1 MNQHPEQMVEPA
13 AIEWRNGTPYS
24 SIFQDYYYH
33 SGEPFEDN
41 GLRETE
47 YLFLQHNNLKQRW
60 GALARHAPR
69 SKVFTLGETGF
80 GTGLNF
86 LSAAD
91 LWLQTA
97 PDDWRLQFI
106 STELNPILPDDLR
119 GIHQCWSQFADLSQ
133 QLMDQYPDPLA
144 GIHPITL
151 AEGRIQLYL
160 MFGEANQLLQQI
172 SESPDPALANYN
184 KQPVDAWFLD
194 GFAPTKNPELWSDA
208 IFTTLASLSGP
219 KTTFATFTAASQ
231 VRKGLARVGFS
242 IQKIPGFGRK
252 RESLAGHFTAANLS
266 LGQPSTPWYLSHQ
279 PADKNAKTVLVLG
292 AGIAGCTTAAALVK
306 RGFKV
311 KVVDRHP
318 VAGQGGSGNLQA
330 VLYPRLSLQN
340 DQLPRINLAAITAAS
355 RYYQPF
361 WNRGIGDRCGVLL
374 LPINQSAESDFQQI
388 GEKFSAAENLV
399 KLVNNHQIC
408 SLSGLQ
414 LEAELGLYFP
424 NLGWLP
430 PSQVCQSLLQDCD
443 IPLLQ
448 ADIEGIEHC
457 AETGLWQLRDKQKQ
471 VIERAETLVIANAHG
486 CRQFA
491 QTEFLDIKP
500 LRGQVSHLP
509 SDGGIGELKTVIC
522 GKGYLVPAVSGVH
535 SFGATYSQAERST
548 DLRVEDHL
556 ANLQTIHDLDPKMPP
571 LLENYSANQ
580 LLKGQLE
587 GRANFRCTS
596 RDYLPI
602 VGPVPDVAA
611 FKAEFKALRF
621 NASARLQQMG
631 PYLPNLYI
639 NCSLGSRGMGY
650 APLNAEVLAAE
661 ISGEI
666 PPLERELRLALH
678 PARFLVRDLK
688 RRKI

>member
-1 MNQHPEQMVEPA
+1 VNQQRAHGVEPA
-13 AIEWRNGTPYS
+13 VIEWRNGTPYS
-24 SIFQDYYYH
+24 SIFQDFYYH
-33 SGEPFEDN
+33 SGEPFERN
-41 GLRETE
+41 GLLETE
-47 YLFLQHNNLKQRW
+47 YLFLQHNNLNQRW
-60 GALARHAPR
+60 NGLTNRDSC

-91 LWLQTA
+91 LWLRTA
-97 PDDWRLQFI
+97 PENWRLQFI
-106 STELNPILPDDLR
+106 STELNPILGGDLR
-119 GIHQCWSQFADLSQ
+119 EIHHSWSQFEDLSWE
-133 QLMDQYPDPLA
+133 LMDQYPDPLA
-144 GIHPITL
+144 GVHLITL
-151 AEGRIQLYL
+151 AEGRIQLFL

-172 SESPDPALANYN
+172 AESPDPALANYN

-194 GFAPTKNPELWSDA
+194 GFAPTKNPELWSHD

-219 KTTFATFTAASQ
+219 NTTFATFTAASQ
-231 VRKGLARVGFS
+231 VRKGLSNAGFS

-252 RESLAGHFTAANLS
+252 RESLTGHFTVPDLP
-266 LGQPSTPWYLSHQ
+266 LGQPSTPWYLKQQ
-279 PADKNAKTVLVLG
+279 PTGKNSKTALVLG
-292 AGIAGCTTAAALVK
+292 AGIAGSTTAAALVK
-306 RGFKV
+306 RGFEV

-318 VAGQGGSGNLQA
+318 IAGQEGSGNLQA

-374 LPINQSAESDFQQI
+374 LPINKSAQADFHKI
-388 GEKFSAAENLV
+388 GEKFSAAGNLV
-399 KLVNNHQIC
+399 RLVDNPQIC

-414 LEAELGLYFP
+414 LDAEQGLYFP

-430 PSQVCQSLLQDCD
+430 PSQVCQSLLQDLA

-448 ADIEGIEHC
+448 ADVAHIDYC
-457 AETGLWQLRDKQKQ
+457 AETSLWQLYDKQQ
-471 VIERAETLVIANAHG
+471 QIIDSAETLIIANAHG
-486 CRQFA
+486 CQQFA
-491 QTEFLDIKP
+491 QTEFLDIKS

-509 SDGGIGELKTVIC
+509 SDPAIAELKTVIC
-522 GKGYLVPAVSGVH
+522 GKGYIAPAISGIH
-535 SFGATYSQAERST
+535 SCGATYSQSQLST

-556 ANLQTIHDLDPKMPP
+556 ANLQTIHDLDPKMPA
-571 LLENYSANQ
+571 LLGNFSADH
-580 LLKGQLE
+580 LE

-602 VGPVPDVAA
+602 VGPVPDAPA
-611 FKAEFKALRF
+611 FKEKFKELRF
-621 NASARLQQMG
+621 NASAKLQQMG
-631 PYLPNLYI
+631 TYLPNLYI

-650 APLNAEVLAAE
+650 APLNAEILAAE
-661 ISGEI
+661 ISGQI